1 MGAIED
7 ACGRIQHLVS
17 SGYLPDSL
25 KRDLQVLTQAAISWD
40 SHLKLASANNTEDIP
55 AVLKEPR
62 KAKDL
67 SQAEPARPAGAA
79 QPRLKRIEDSRAKPF
94 TIPPAIAKA
103 LGMSIDQV

>member
-40 SHLKLASANNTEDIP
+40 SHLKRGGTSNTEDIP

-62 KAKDL
+62 KAKVL
-67 SQAEPARPAGAA
+67 SQAEPARPAGAT
-79 QPRLKRIEDSRAKPF
+79 QSTLEKTEDSRIKPF
-94 TIPPAIAKA
+94 VIPPAIAKA
-103 LGMSIDQV
+103 LGMSIDKV